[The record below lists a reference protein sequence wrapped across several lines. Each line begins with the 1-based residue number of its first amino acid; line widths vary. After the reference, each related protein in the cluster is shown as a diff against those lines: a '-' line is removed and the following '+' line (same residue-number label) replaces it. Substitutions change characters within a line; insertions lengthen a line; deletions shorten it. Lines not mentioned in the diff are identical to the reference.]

1 MQTTMN
7 LNWPRWLLLALLV
20 ITLSGTVQAVYA
32 EPTTSDNHESEEG
45 HEEEGHE
52 EEGLIVLSA
61 DQIKHA
67 GISLDTA
74 GPSSIRET
82 LPLYGQVE
90 ANAEQQHTVSAR
102 FQGVIRQVTK
112 QVGDSVKQGE
122 TLATIESNES
132 LKSYAVAASLTG
144 IVAERN
150 ANVGEQ
156 TGDRELF
163 VIGDY
168 STVWVDV
175 AVFPG
180 DLSKVHV
187 GQTVLIANSDASV
200 TGEGRIIAVSPIGS
214 RANQTTTARVLL
226 DNPARQWVP
235 GYFVSAEVVLS
246 DTAVPIAI
254 REEAVQIV
262 EDENVVFVASAEGF
276 EARPVTLGRGDG
288 HVREVLA
295 GLGAEEEY
303 VTTNSFILKSELG
316 KEDAEHG
323 H

>member
-1 MQTTMN
+1 MQAMMR
-7 LNWPRWLLLALLV
+7 LNWPHWLLLTLFAIV
-20 ITLSGTVQAVYA
+20 LSGTVKTVYA
-32 EPTTSDNHESEEG
+32 EPTAPDSHESEEG
-45 HEEEGHE
+45 HEEEAF
-52 EEGLIVLSA
+52 IVLNS

-67 GISLDTA
+67 GLSLDKA

-82 LPLYGQVE
+82 LPLYGQVV
-90 ANAEQQHTVSAR
+90 ANAEREHTVSAR

-112 QVGDSVKQGE
+112 QVGDPVKQGE
-122 TLATIESNES
+122 TIATVESNAS
-132 LKSYAVAASLTG
+132 LKPYSIVASLTG

-168 STVWVDV
+168 STVWVNL

-187 GQTVLIANSDASV
+187 GQEVLIANSDASV
-200 TGEGRIIAVSPIGS
+200 SGEGRIIAVSPTGS

-226 DNPARQWVP
+226 VNPARQWVP
-235 GYFVSAEVVLS
+235 GHFVEAEVVLS
-246 DTAVPIAI
+246 ETPVRIAI

-262 EDENVVFVASAEGF
+262 EGEKVVFVANDEGF

-288 HVREVLA
+288 QVREVLT

-316 KEDAEHG
+316 KEDAEDG
-323 H
+323 D

>member
-187 GQTVLIANSDASV
+187 GKECKI
-200 TGEGRIIAVSPIGS
+200 GRA
-214 RANQTTTARVLL
+214 
-226 DNPARQWVP
+226 
-235 GYFVSAEVVLS
+235 
-246 DTAVPIAI
+246 
-254 REEAVQIV
+254 
-262 EDENVVFVASAEGF
+262 
-276 EARPVTLGRGDG
+276 
-288 HVREVLA
+288 HV
-295 GLGAEEEY
+295 
-303 VTTNSFILKSELG
+303 
-316 KEDAEHG
+316 
-323 H
+323 

>member
-1 MQTTMN
+1 MQTMMK
-7 LNWPRWLLLALLV
+7 LNWPRWPLLMLLV
-20 ITLSGTVQAVYA
+20 MTLSWTVQAVYA
-32 EPTTSDNHESEEG
+32 ESSAPDSHESEEG
-45 HEEEGHE
+45 HEEEGH
-52 EEGLIVLSA
+52 IALSPE
-61 DQIKHA
+61 QIEHA
-67 GISLDTA
+67 GISLDRA

-82 LPLYGQVE
+82 LPLYGQVV
-90 ANAEQQHTVSAR
+90 ANAERENTVSAR
-102 FQGVIRQVTK
+102 FPGVIRKVTK
-112 QVGDSVKQGE
+112 QVGDPVKQGE
-122 TLATIESNES
+122 TLATVESNES
-132 LKSYAVAASLTG
+132 LKSYAVVASLTG

-180 DLSKVHV
+180 DLSKIRV
-187 GQTVLIANSDASV
+187 GQEVLIANSDASV
-200 TGEGRIIAVSPIGS
+200 RGEGRVIAVSPTGS

-226 DNPARQWVP
+226 NNPARQWVP
-235 GYFVSAEVVLS
+235 GHFVSAEVVLS
-246 DTAVPIAI
+246 EAAVPIAI
-254 REEAVQIV
+254 REEAVQIMG
-262 EDENVVFVASAEGF
+262 DETVVFVASDEGF

-288 HVREVLA
+288 QLREVLTGLEA
-295 GLGAEEEY
+295 GEEY
-303 VTTNSFILKSELG
+303 VTANSFILKSELG